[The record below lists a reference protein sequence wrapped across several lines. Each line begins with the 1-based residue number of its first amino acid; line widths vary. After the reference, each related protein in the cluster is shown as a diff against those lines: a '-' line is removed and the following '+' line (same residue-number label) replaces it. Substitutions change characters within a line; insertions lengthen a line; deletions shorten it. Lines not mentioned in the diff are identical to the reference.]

1 MRLIAVAASGPF
13 GKTALKAGMILLS
26 VNGQPCHNVE
36 EAATLLRNAV
46 DKLTLVARIDTDSII
61 VADHE
66 DKVAASTSNKKQ
78 NSSNVNAGAAATSS
92 VVGKSNLATV
102 ELEQQQRLLMQQLLM
117 QQQHQLQQQQIMLHM
132 TTSKSSTAPPS
143 SSSSSSTS
151 SSSSS
156 SAASTSGPS
165 QNINND
171 DNNYSDKSL
180 NLLEMGGESTAK
192 TNESS
197 PNDDTITATT
207 VAIRVVDRA
216 TLTLETDLPSLS
228 ARRELSTGGMLQ
240 VTLRA
245 SIMGRPSK
253 ATKATLL
260 KQQQQQQQ
268 QQQPVAA
275 TMTDNEKKEHK
286 RRQYKRYMAQKNKPC
301 GIYIWMDNNT
311 IQNQALSIIF

>member
-1 MRLIAVAASGPF
+1 VRVIAVAASGPF

-26 VNGQPCHNVE
+26 VNGQPCHYVE

-46 DKLTLVARIDTDSII
+46 DKLTLVVRIDTDSII

-78 NSSNVNAGAAATSS
+78 NSNNVNAGAAATSS
-92 VVGKSNLATV
+92 AVGNNNVVTV

-132 TTSKSSTAPPS
+132 TTSNSSTAPPS
-143 SSSSSSTS
+143 SSSSSSAT
-151 SSSSS
+151 
-156 SAASTSGPS
+156 STSGPS
-165 QNINND
+165 QNNH

-180 NLLEMGGESTAK
+180 KLLKMGRESTAK

-197 PNDDTITATT
+197 PNEDTVTT
-207 VAIRVVDRA
+207 TTAIRVVDRA

-228 ARRELSTGGMLQ
+228 ARRELSTTGMLQ

-260 KQQQQQQQ
+260 KQQQQQQ

-311 IQNQALSIIF
+311 MQNQVLSIIF

>member
-1 MRLIAVAASGPF
+1 MRVIAVAASGPF

-143 SSSSSSTS
+143 SSSSS
-151 SSSSS
+151 
-156 SAASTSGPS
+156 AASTSGPS

-260 KQQQQQQQ
+260 KQQQQQQP
-268 QQQPVAA
+268 PVAA

-286 RRQYKRYMAQKNKPC
+286 RRQHKRYIAQTKSST
-301 GIYIWMDNNT
+301 IYYILT
-311 IQNQALSIIF
+311 R

>member
-143 SSSSSSTS
+143 SSSSS
-151 SSSSS
+151 
-156 SAASTSGPS
+156 AASTSGPS

-268 QQQPVAA
+268 QQPVAA